1 MIRVDKPESVPEAIA
16 QIDSTFANS
25 EFETSTEA
33 EAAFLANLFANLSSF
48 FVAAKIIG
56 IFVILAVT
64 LMAANGAAMSIRER
78 RHEIAI
84 LRAMGFAPTVVLS
97 SLLAENTILAIAGGG
112 FGSLAVI
119 ALERSVTPSIPGLPE
134 GVVLIPGAILVLA
147 MVLSA
152 LIGMVGALVPAS
164 FAVRSNIA
172 QALRAV

>member
-1 MIRVDKPESVPEAIA
+1 
-16 QIDSTFANS
+16 
-25 EFETSTEA
+25 
-33 EAAFLANLFANLSSF
+33 
-48 FVAAKIIG
+48 
-56 IFVILAVT
+56 VILAVT

-97 SLLAENTILAIAGGG
+97 SLLTENTILAIGGGG

-119 ALERSVTPSIPGLPE
+119 VLELGVTPSIPGLPE
-134 GVVLIPGAILVLA
+134 GVVVIPGAILMLA

-152 LIGMVGALVPAS
+152 LIGMVGALVPAG
-164 FAVRSNIA
+164 FAVRSNIS